1 MEFALVFES
10 IGGES
15 SPCILHMKW
24 FHNVIQ
30 LLYHHKLHILEQ
42 ALDSILDS
50 GGGYVEAVDFVG
62 TRFELK
68 KITFMSIRQ
77 KKIKCLEIYFTL

>member
-68 KITFMSIRQ
+68 NHLYVDQI